1 MISLT
6 HAFPGGSAVVTG
18 GASGLGL
25 AAARALTGAGLSV
38 SVLDLP
44 QACERLDAG
53 EGLFSI
59 PADVTDAASVEAAFA
74 KHEAQSGACRVH
86 VNCAGVIGA
95 GMMFARENPLTGDAF
110 RRVIDVN
117 LIGSFNCARAAAL
130 QMKAADPTD
139 DGARGII
146 INTSS
151 IAAYDGMIGQTA
163 YAASKGAIASMT
175 LPMARELAHYGIRV
189 MTIAPGVFSTPMI
202 HNLPGQSRDMV
213 SSMLPVFPQRLGE
226 PDEFGLLVL
235 SIIANPLL
243 NGEVIR
249 LDGGL
254 RMPPR

>member
-25 AAARALTGAGLSV
+25 AAARALKGAGLAV

-44 QACERLDAG
+44 QSCERLDAS
-53 EGLFSI
+53 EGLFAI
-59 PADVTDAASVEAAFA
+59 PADVTDGASVDAAFA
-74 KHEAQSGACRVH
+74 THLDRAGPCRVH
-86 VNCAGVIGA
+86 LNCAGVIGA
-95 GMMFARENPLTGDAF
+95 GMMFGREGALTGDIF

-117 LIGSFNCARAAAL
+117 LVGSFQCARAAAA
-130 QMKAADPTD
+130 QMKTAEPSD

-189 MTIAPGVFSTPMI
+189 MAIAPGVFSTPMI
-202 HNLPGQSRDMV
+202 HNLPGQSREMV
-213 SSMLPVFPQRLGE
+213 SSMMPVFPPRLGE
-226 PDEFGLLVL
+226 P
-235 SIIANPLL
+235 
-243 NGEVIR
+243 
-249 LDGGL
+249 
-254 RMPPR
+254 